1 MTRFIKLTSTII
13 NTAHIKKI
21 MIEADK
27 YFVHLSDQ
35 NINGSKFGW
44 SGYYIL
50 SSDSKIEICKEKNI
64 ADYTIMNTWIN
75 NLNPSVTR
83 LLKK

>member
-1 MTRFIKLTSTII
+1 MTRFIKLTSAII

-21 MIEADK
+21 MIETDK
-27 YFVHLSDQ
+27 YCLHLSDQ
-35 NINGSKFGW
+35 NINGATYFV
-44 SGYYIL
+44 SGYIL

-64 ADYTIMNTWIN
+64 TDYTILNTWVN

>member
-21 MIEADK
+21 MIHADT
-27 YFVHLSDQ
+27 YYLHLSDQ

-44 SGYYIL
+44 SGYIL
-50 SSDSKIEICKEKNI
+50 SSDSKIEICKVKNI
-64 ADYTIMNTWIN
+64 TDYTIMNTWVN

>member
-27 YFVHLSDQ
+27 YCLHLSDQ
-35 NINGSKFGW
+35 NINGSKFCW
-44 SGYYIL
+44 SGYIY
-50 SSDSKIEICKEKNI
+50 SSDSKIEICKVKNI
-64 ADYTIMNTWIN
+64 TDYTILNTWIN

>member
-1 MTRFIKLTSTII
+1 MTRFIKLTSMII

-21 MIEADK
+21 MIHADN
-27 YFVHLSDQ
+27 YYLHLSDQ
-35 NINGSKFGW
+35 NINWSNYL
-44 SGYYIL
+44 SGYVYTSNSI
-50 SSDSKIEICKEKNI
+50 IQICKEKNI
-64 ADYTIMNTWIN
+64 TDYTIMNTWVN